1 MSNKKL
7 QNTIA
12 KEAGHQV
19 SYQSDCVDK
28 TDMINIILAKDFNL
42 RVDLENHIRNTVGL
56 TSTLKPDYIIQG
68 TKQELNKLF
77 LSDKS
82 LFWGIRTEITDNE
95 GKVVVKKQEKNDIN
109 RGKILK
115 SGINIKN

>member
-1 MSNKKL
+1 M
-7 QNTIA
+7 
-12 KEAGHQV
+12 
-19 SYQSDCVDK
+19 
-28 TDMINIILAKDFNL
+28 NIILAKDFNL
-42 RVDLENHIRNTVGL
+42 RSDLEKHVRNTVGL
-56 TSTLKPDYIIQG
+56 TPELKPDYIIKG

-82 LFWGIRTEITDNE
+82 LFWGIRSEFIDE
-95 GKVVVKKQEKNDIN
+95 KGRKIESQKKEKNNTN

>member
-1 MSNKKL
+1 M
-7 QNTIA
+7 QT
-12 KEAGHQV
+12 
-19 SYQSDCVDK
+19 
-28 TDMINIILAKDFNL
+28 IILAKDFNL
-42 RVDLENHIRNTVGL
+42 RSDLENHIRNKIGL
-56 TSTLKPDYIIQG
+56 TSDVKPDYIIRG

-82 LFWGIRTEITDNE
+82 IFWGIKSEIIDDK
-95 GKVVVKKQEKNDIN
+95 GKNVIINKEKNSIN